1 METKGRGLGIFW
13 GQLTVLGREG
23 YPDLTSEAQEVLAL
37 NHYLTQ
43 LENPQV
49 NFSVRHKQP
58 TSIDHAVQYTL
69 EAESYLHPHKQQMF
83 AANVGTVPVTPLL
96 RHSAPQQLTTEQHTT
111 DEQLVA
117 AVPNKSDSM
126 LSIMKRFDA
135 LES

>member
-1 METKGRGLGIFW
+1 MAEFQIRRKRKDEDWASFGDSLRFLA
-13 GQLTVLGREG
+13 EKS

-58 TSIDHAVQYTL
+58 TSIDQAVQYTL

-83 AANVGTVPVTPLL
+83 AATVGTVPVTPLL
-96 RHSAPQQLTTEQHTT
+96 RPSASQQLTTEQHTT

-117 AVPNKSDSM
+117 AVPNK
-126 LSIMKRFDA
+126 
-135 LES
+135 